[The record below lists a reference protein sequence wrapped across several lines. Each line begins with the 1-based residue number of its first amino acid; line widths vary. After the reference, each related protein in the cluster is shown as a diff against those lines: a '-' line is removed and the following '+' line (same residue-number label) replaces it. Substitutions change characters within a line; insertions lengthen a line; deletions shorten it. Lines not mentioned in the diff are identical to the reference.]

1 MASMRREESRW
12 ERGNGPKIKRF
23 LNSVGVIGGIGT
35 VTSSF
40 SGKGKRGGCG
50 GLVLG
55 LRRYW
60 SNGSISLAMV
70 GEDKKDEALSFE
82 GSINIKPWLILVEN
96 RS

>member
-60 SNGSISLAMV
+60 SNGSISFPPLAMV
-70 GEDKKDEALSFE
+70 GEDKWTKLSFE
-82 GSINIKPWLILVEN
+82 GSTKIKPL
-96 RS
+96 